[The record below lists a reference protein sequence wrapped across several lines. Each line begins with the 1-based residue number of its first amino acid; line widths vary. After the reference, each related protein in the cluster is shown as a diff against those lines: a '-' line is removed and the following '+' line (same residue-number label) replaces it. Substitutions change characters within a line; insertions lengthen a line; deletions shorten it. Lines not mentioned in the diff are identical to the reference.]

1 MKKDY
6 DEKVIKEFIRLKD
19 KHLSKEQLEKIATNL
34 LRRTVGNPTT
44 GWREERK
51 DYP

>member
-1 MKKDY
+1 LKKDY

-44 GWREERK
+44 G
-51 DYP
+51 